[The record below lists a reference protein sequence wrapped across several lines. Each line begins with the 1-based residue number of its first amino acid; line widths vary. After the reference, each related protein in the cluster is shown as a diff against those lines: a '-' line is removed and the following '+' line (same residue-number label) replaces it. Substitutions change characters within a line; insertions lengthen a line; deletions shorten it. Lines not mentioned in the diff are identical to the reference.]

1 MSVHA
6 IWKSLDV
13 ETVETNSSLCIFLT
27 SVSYIMQSFDSILES
42 FEKLMKVMGLEI
54 AIYPQ
59 TLTRN
64 VRDLE
69 SKSMGF

>member
-1 MSVHA
+1 M
-6 IWKSLDV
+6 
-13 ETVETNSSLCIFLT
+13 ETNSSLRIILT
-27 SVSYIMQSFDSILES
+27 SVSYIMKYIPLDS

-59 TLTRN
+59 PLRHS

-69 SKSMGF
+69 SESVGF